1 MRLPGPIAVFVTC
14 ALFLSLGVVDVASCQ
29 SVLERPPNLS
39 GGWLGAR
46 GTLQF
51 NFVHR
56 FGVGDAPLR
65 KVTNSP
71 TFLLA
76 YQLPV
81 PLLIGFNYA
90 TSSDVAAAF
99 PNEWEVFARFG
110 SHGNRPNADLPAA
123 LLAAIVPDRAIQVGY
138 NQAAKSFDAELT
150 FGRPVGRLRLMAVG
164 RFFSNGYESDTTR
177 YAVGGG
183 AVLRLNRWFA
193 LAGDATTLIERRPNE
208 ELAWGAGLQIAI
220 PYSPHT
226 LSLQVTNTNTATLQ
240 GVSRGLDRMRG
251 GFEFTIPFTLNRY
264 FGRRGKTAANGGEG
278 AANVANATKA
288 EMRTMVFGPKRIEI
302 SAGGTVTWTNNDP
315 LVHTITADDGS
326 WDSGAIEPGKSWS
339 HTFTQPGE
347 YAFHCTP
354 HPFMKSV
361 VVVRQP

>member
-1 MRLPGPIAVFVTC
+1 MRLFGAIAGCVTC
-14 ALFLSLGVVDVASCQ
+14 ALSVGVADVASCQ

-56 FGVGDAPLR
+56 FGVGAAPLR

-76 YQLPV
+76 YQLPL

-99 PNEWEVFARFG
+99 PNEWEGFVRYGQRGIAG
-110 SHGNRPNADLPAA
+110 QA
-123 LLAAIVPDRAIQVGY
+123 GY
-138 NQAAKSFDAELT
+138 NQAAESFDAELT
-150 FGRPVGRLRLMAVG
+150 AARAVGRLRLMAVG
-164 RFFSNGYESDTTR
+164 RLLSNGYHSDTTR

-193 LAGDATTLIERRPNE
+193 LAGDVATLLDKRAGE
-208 ELAWGAGLQIAI
+208 ETAWGAGLQIAI

-226 LSLQVTNTNTATLQ
+226 FSLQVTNTNTATLQ
-240 GVSRGLDRMRG
+240 GASRGIDRVRG
-251 GFEFTIPFTLNRY
+251 GFEFTIPFTLSRY
-264 FGRRGKTAANGGEG
+264 FGRRGETAAKNGGGEG
-278 AANVANATKA
+278 AANVANATRA
-288 EMRTMVFGPKRIEI
+288 EMRTMTFAPNRIEI
-302 SAGGTVTWTNNDP
+302 AAGTTIVWTNSDP
-315 LVHTITADDGS
+315 LVHTITADDKS
-326 WDSGAIEPGKSWS
+326 WDSGAIEPGKTWS

-354 HPFMKSV
+354 HPFMKAV
-361 VVVRQP
+361 VVVR

>member
-1 MRLPGPIAVFVTC
+1 M
-14 ALFLSLGVVDVASCQ
+14 
-29 SVLERPPNLS
+29 S
-39 GGWLGAR
+39 GGWLGAP

-76 YQLPV
+76 YQLPL

-99 PNEWEVFARFG
+99 PNEWEVFARYG
-110 SHGNRPNADLPAA
+110 RSGVAVQA
-123 LLAAIVPDRAIQVGY
+123 GY
-138 NQAAKSFDAELT
+138 NQAAGSADAELT
-150 FGRPVGRLRLMAVG
+150 AARAFGPLRAMAVG
-164 RFFSNGYESDTTR
+164 RVLSNGYHSDTTR

-183 AVLRLNRWFA
+183 ATLRLHRWVA
-193 LAGDATTLIERRPNE
+193 LAGDVTTLINKRAGEKV
-208 ELAWGAGLQIAI
+208 AWGAGLQLAI

-240 GVSRGLDRMRG
+240 GASRGIDRVRG
-251 GFEFTIPFTLNRY
+251 GFEFTIPFTLSRY
-264 FGRRGKTAANGGEG
+264 FGRKKGGEGAPGGGEG
-278 AANVANATKA
+278 AAPAGATRA
-288 EMRTMVFGPKRIEI
+288 EIRTMTFGPKRIEI
-302 SAGGTVTWTNNDP
+302 TAGTTIVWTNTDP
-315 LVHTITADDGS
+315 LVHTISADDKS
-326 WDSGAIEPGKSWS
+326 WDSGAIEPGKKWS

-347 YAFHCTP
+347 YSFHCTP
-354 HPFMKSV
+354 HPFMKGV

>member
-14 ALFLSLGVVDVASCQ
+14 ALFPSLGVVDVASCQ
-29 SVLERPPNLS
+29 SVLDRPPNLS

-99 PNEWEVFARFG
+99 PNEWEVFGRYARSG
-110 SHGNRPNADLPAA
+110 VA
-123 LLAAIVPDRAIQVGY
+123 LQAGY
-138 NQAAKSFDAELT
+138 NQAAGSLDAELT
-150 FGRPVGRLRLMAVG
+150 GARTLGRLRLMAVG
-164 RFFSNGYESDTTR
+164 RLLSNGYHSDTTR

-183 AVLRLNRWFA
+183 ATVRLSRWFA
-193 LAGDATTLIERRPNE
+193 LAGDVTSLLDKRPGE
-208 ELAWGAGLQIAI
+208 ETAWGAGLQIAI

-240 GVSRGLDRMRG
+240 GVSRGLDRLRG
-251 GFEFTIPFTLNRY
+251 GFEFTIPFTLSRY
-264 FGRRGKTAANGGEG
+264 FGRRGKTAAGEAAAGGGEG
-278 AANVANATKA
+278 AANATRA
-288 EMRTMVFGPKRIEI
+288 EMRTMTFGPKRLEI
-302 SAGGTVTWTNNDP
+302 AVGTTVRWTNNDP

-326 WDSGAIEPGKSWS
+326 WDSGPIEPGKSWS

-354 HPFMKSV
+354 HPFMKALI
-361 VVVRQP
+361 VVRQP

>member
-1 MRLPGPIAVFVTC
+1 MRLPGPIAVFVAC
-14 ALFLSLGVVDVASCQ
+14 ALSASLGVTDVASCQ

-90 TSSDVAAAF
+90 TSSDIAAAF
-99 PNEWEVFARFG
+99 PNEWEVFARYG
-110 SHGNRPNADLPAA
+110 RSGVA
-123 LLAAIVPDRAIQVGY
+123 LQAGY
-138 NQAAKSFDAELT
+138 NQAAGSLDAELT
-150 FGRPVGRLRLMAVG
+150 GARMLGRLRLMAVG
-164 RFFSNGYESDTTR
+164 RLLSNGYHSDTTR

-183 AVLRLNRWFA
+183 ATLRLNRWFA
-193 LAGDATTLIERRPNE
+193 LAGDVTSLLDKRPGE
-208 ELAWGAGLQIAI
+208 ETAWGAGLQIAI

-240 GVSRGLDRMRG
+240 GVSRGIDRVRG

-264 FGRRGKTAANGGEG
+264 FGRRGTTAANETAAGGGEG
-278 AANVANATKA
+278 AAKA
-288 EMRTMVFGPKRIEI
+288 EMRTVAFNPKRIEI
-302 SAGGTVTWTNNDP
+302 AAGGTVTWTNNDP
-315 LVHTITADDGS
+315 LIHTITADNGS
-326 WDSGAIEPGKSWS
+326 WDSGPIEPGKTWS

-347 YAFHCTP
+347 FAFHCTP
-354 HPFMKSV
+354 HPFMKAV
-361 VVVRQP
+361 IVVRQP

>member
-1 MRLPGPIAVFVTC
+1 MPQRRRIAVCVAC
-14 ALFLSLGVVDVASCQ
+14 ALSAVVGVTDVASCQ

-56 FGVGDAPLR
+56 FGVGAAPLR

-71 TFLLA
+71 TFLLR
-76 YQLPV
+76 YQLPL

-90 TSSDVAAAF
+90 TSSDIAAAF
-99 PNEWEVFARFG
+99 PNEWEAFARYG
-110 SHGNRPNADLPAA
+110 QRGIA
-123 LLAAIVPDRAIQVGY
+123 LQAGY
-138 NQAAKSFDAELT
+138 NQAAASFDAELT
-150 FGRPVGRLRLMAVG
+150 AARTVGRLRLIAAG
-164 RFFSNGYESDTTR
+164 RLLSNGYHSDTAR

-183 AVLRLNRWFA
+183 ATLRLNRWFA
-193 LAGDATTLIERRPNE
+193 LAGDVTTLLDRRPNE
-208 ELAWGAGLQIAI
+208 DPAWGAGLQIAI

-240 GVSRGLDRMRG
+240 GASRGIDRVRG
-251 GFEFTIPFTLNRY
+251 GFEFTIPFTLSRY
-264 FGRRGKTAANGGEG
+264 FGRRGKTAANEAAAGGGEG
-278 AANVANATKA
+278 ATKA
-288 EMRTMVFGPKRIEI
+288 EMRTMTFEPKRIEI
-302 SAGGTVTWTNNDP
+302 TAGSAVTWTNNDQ

-326 WDSGAIEPGKSWS
+326 WDSGPIEPGKTWT

-347 YAFHCTP
+347 FAFHCTP
-354 HPFMKSV
+354 HPFMKAV
-361 VVVRQP
+361 VVVR

>member
-1 MRLPGPIAVFVTC
+1 MRLPGQIAVFVTC
-14 ALFLSLGVVDVASCQ
+14 ALSASLGVADVASCQ

-39 GGWLGAR
+39 GGWLGAP

-71 TFLLA
+71 TFLLS
-76 YQLPV
+76 YQLPL

-99 PNEWEVFARFG
+99 PNEWEVFARYG
-110 SHGNRPNADLPAA
+110 RSGVA
-123 LLAAIVPDRAIQVGY
+123 LQAGY
-138 NQAAKSFDAELT
+138 NQAAGSFDAELT
-150 FGRPVGRLRLMAVG
+150 AARSVDRLRLMAVG
-164 RFFSNGYESDTTR
+164 RLLSNGYHSDTTR

-183 AVLRLNRWFA
+183 ATLRLHRWVA
-193 LAGDATTLIERRPNE
+193 LAGDVTTLINKRTGEKV
-208 ELAWGAGLQIAI
+208 AWGAGLQLAI

-240 GVSRGLDRMRG
+240 GASRGIDRVRG
-251 GFEFTIPFTLNRY
+251 GFEFTIPFTLSRY
-264 FGRRGKTAANGGEG
+264 FGRRGKTAAKGGEG
-278 AANVANATKA
+278 AASAAAANATPA
-288 EMRTMVFGPKRIEI
+288 EMRTMTFNPKRLEI
-302 SAGGTVTWTNNDP
+302 APGTIVRWTNNDQ
-315 LVHTITADDGS
+315 LVHSVTADDGS
-326 WDSGAIEPGKSWS
+326 WDSGPIEPGKTWT

-354 HPFMKSV
+354 HPFMKAV

>member
-1 MRLPGPIAVFVTC
+1 LRLFGSIAVCVTC
-14 ALFLSLGVVDVASCQ
+14 ALFPILGVADVAACQ
-29 SVLERPPNLS
+29 SVLDRPPNLS
-39 GGWLGAR
+39 GGWLGAP

-56 FGVGDAPLR
+56 FGVGDPPLR

-99 PNEWEVFARFG
+99 PNEWEGFARYG
-110 SHGNRPNADLPAA
+110 QRGVA
-123 LLAAIVPDRAIQVGY
+123 LQAGY
-138 NQAAKSFDAELT
+138 NQAAASFDGELT
-150 FGRPVGRLRLMAVG
+150 AARSLGRVRLMAVG
-164 RFFSNGYESDTTR
+164 RWLSNGYHSDTTR

-183 AVLRLNRWFA
+183 ATLRLNRWFA
-193 LAGDATTLIERRPNE
+193 LAGDATTLLDRRPSE
-208 ELAWGAGLQIAI
+208 QVAWGAGLQIAI

-226 LSLQVTNTNTATLQ
+226 FSLQVTNTNTATLQ
-240 GVSRGLDRMRG
+240 GASRGIDRVRG
-251 GFEFTIPFTLNRY
+251 GFEFTIPFTLSRY
-264 FGRRGKTAANGGEG
+264 FGRRGKTAANEAAAAGGEG
-278 AANVANATKA
+278 ATKA
-288 EMRTMVFGPKRIEI
+288 EVRTMTFDPKRIEI
-302 SAGGTVTWTNNDP
+302 TAGTTVRWTNNDP

-326 WDSGAIEPGKSWS
+326 WDSGPIEPGKSWS
-339 HTFTQPGE
+339 HTFTQAGE

-354 HPFMKSV
+354 HPFMKAV
-361 VVVRQP
+361 VVVR

>member
-1 MRLPGPIAVFVTC
+1 LRLPGPIAVFVTC
-14 ALFLSLGVVDVASCQ
+14 ALFPSLGVVDVASCQ

-99 PNEWEVFARFG
+99 PNEWEVFGRYARSG
-110 SHGNRPNADLPAA
+110 VA
-123 LLAAIVPDRAIQVGY
+123 LQAGY
-138 NQAAKSFDAELT
+138 NQAAGSLDAELT
-150 FGRPVGRLRLMAVG
+150 GARTVGRLRLMAVG
-164 RFFSNGYESDTTR
+164 RLLSNGYHSDTAR

-183 AVLRLNRWFA
+183 ATLRLNRWFA
-193 LAGDATTLIERRPNE
+193 LAGDATSLLDKRPGE
-208 ELAWGAGLQIAI
+208 KMAWGAGLQIAI

-226 LSLQVTNTNTATLQ
+226 LSLQVTNTNTGTLQ

-326 WDSGAIEPGKSWS
+326 WDSGPIEPGQSWS
-339 HTFTQPGE
+339 RTFTQPGE

>member
-14 ALFLSLGVVDVASCQ
+14 ALFPSLGVVDVASCQ

-99 PNEWEVFARFG
+99 PNEWEVFGRYARSG
-110 SHGNRPNADLPAA
+110 VA
-123 LLAAIVPDRAIQVGY
+123 LQAGY
-138 NQAAKSFDAELT
+138 NQAAGSLDAELT
-150 FGRPVGRLRLMAVG
+150 GARTVGRLRLMAVG
-164 RFFSNGYESDTTR
+164 RLLSNGYHSDTAR

-183 AVLRLNRWFA
+183 ATLRLNRWFA
-193 LAGDATTLIERRPNE
+193 LAGDATSLLDKRPGE
-208 ELAWGAGLQIAI
+208 KMAWGAGLQIAI

-226 LSLQVTNTNTATLQ
+226 LSLQVTNTNTGTLQ

-326 WDSGAIEPGKSWS
+326 WDSGPIEPGKTWS

-354 HPFMKSV
+354 HPFMKAV

>member
-1 MRLPGPIAVFVTC
+1 MRLPGQIAVSVTC
-14 ALFLSLGVVDVASCQ
+14 ALFASLGVADVASCQ
-29 SVLERPPNLS
+29 SVLDRPPNLS
-39 GGWLGAR
+39 GGWLGAP

-71 TFLLA
+71 TFLLS
-76 YQLPV
+76 YQLPL

-99 PNEWEVFARFG
+99 PNEWEVFGRYARSG
-110 SHGNRPNADLPAA
+110 VA
-123 LLAAIVPDRAIQVGY
+123 LQAGY
-138 NQAAKSFDAELT
+138 NQAAGSLDAELT
-150 FGRPVGRLRLMAVG
+150 GARSVGRLRLMAVG
-164 RFFSNGYESDTTR
+164 RLLSNGYHSDTTR
-177 YAVGGG
+177 SAVGAG
-183 AVLRLNRWFA
+183 ATVRLNRWFA
-193 LAGDATTLIERRPNE
+193 LAGDATSLLDKRTGE
-208 ELAWGAGLQIAI
+208 EVAWGAGLQIAI

-240 GVSRGLDRMRG
+240 GASRGIDRVRG
-251 GFEFTIPFTLNRY
+251 GFEFTIPFTLSRY
-264 FGRRGKTAANGGEG
+264 FGRRGKTAGGEAAAGGGEG
-278 AANVANATKA
+278 AAKA
-288 EMRTMVFGPKRIEI
+288 VQVEMRTMTFNPKRIDVA
-302 SAGGTVTWTNNDP
+302 AGSTVRWTNNDP

-326 WDSGAIEPGKSWS
+326 WDSGPIEPGKTWT

-354 HPFMKSV
+354 HPFMKAV
-361 VVVRQP
+361 IVVRQP

>member
-1 MRLPGPIAVFVTC
+1 MLQRRPIAVFVACIALASAGISDVTC
-14 ALFLSLGVVDVASCQ
+14 GQ

-39 GGWLGAR
+39 GGWLGAP

-56 FGVGDAPLR
+56 FGVGDAPLH

-71 TFLLA
+71 TFLLG
-76 YQLPV
+76 YRLPI

-99 PNEWEVFARFG
+99 PNEWEVFGRYARSG
-110 SHGNRPNADLPAA
+110 IAVQG
-123 LLAAIVPDRAIQVGY
+123 GY
-138 NQAAKSFDAELT
+138 NQAAASADAELT
-150 FGRPVGRLRLMAVG
+150 LSHAVGPLLAMAVG
-164 RFFSNGYESDTTR
+164 RLLSNGYHSDTAR
-177 YAVGGG
+177 YAIGGG
-183 AVLRLNRWFA
+183 ATLRLHRWVA
-193 LAGDATTLIERRPNE
+193 LAGDVTTLIDKRPGE
-208 ELAWGAGLQIAI
+208 KVAWGAGLQLAI

-240 GVSRGLDRMRG
+240 GASRGIDRVRG
-251 GFEFTIPFTLNRY
+251 GFEFTIPFTLSRY
-264 FGRRGKTAANGGEG
+264 FGRRGEAAANKPAAGGGEG
-278 AANVANATKA
+278 AAKATDA
-288 EMRTMVFGPKRIEI
+288 EIRAMKFTQDRIEI
-302 SAGGTVTWTNNDP
+302 APGTTIRWTNDDQ
-315 LVHTITADDGS
+315 LQHSVTANDGS
-326 WDSGAIEPGKSWS
+326 WDSGLINPGGTWT

-354 HPFMKSV
+354 HPFMKGV

>member
-1 MRLPGPIAVFVTC
+1 MRLPGQIAVSVTC
-14 ALFLSLGVVDVASCQ
+14 ALFASLGVADVATCQ
-29 SVLERPPNLS
+29 SVLDRPPNLS
-39 GGWLGAR
+39 GGWLGAP

-71 TFLLA
+71 TFLLS
-76 YQLPV
+76 YQLPL

-99 PNEWEVFARFG
+99 PNEWEVFGRYARSG
-110 SHGNRPNADLPAA
+110 VA
-123 LLAAIVPDRAIQVGY
+123 LQAGY
-138 NQAAKSFDAELT
+138 NQAAGSLDAELT
-150 FGRPVGRLRLMAVG
+150 GARTMGRLRLMTVG
-164 RFFSNGYESDTTR
+164 RLLSNGYHSDTTR
-177 YAVGGG
+177 YAVGAG
-183 AVLRLNRWFA
+183 ATLRLNRWFA
-193 LAGDATTLIERRPNE
+193 LAGDATSLLDKRTGE
-208 ELAWGAGLQIAI
+208 EVAWGAGLQIAI

-240 GVSRGLDRMRG
+240 GASRGIDRVRG

-264 FGRRGKTAANGGEG
+264 FGRRGKTAAGEAAAGGGEG
-278 AANVANATKA
+278 AANATRA
-288 EMRTMVFGPKRIEI
+288 EVRTMAFGPKRLEI
-302 SAGGTVTWTNNDP
+302 AVGTTVRWTNNDP

-326 WDSGAIEPGKSWS
+326 WDSGPIEPGKTWT

-354 HPFMKSV
+354 HPFMKAV
-361 VVVRQP
+361 IVVRQP